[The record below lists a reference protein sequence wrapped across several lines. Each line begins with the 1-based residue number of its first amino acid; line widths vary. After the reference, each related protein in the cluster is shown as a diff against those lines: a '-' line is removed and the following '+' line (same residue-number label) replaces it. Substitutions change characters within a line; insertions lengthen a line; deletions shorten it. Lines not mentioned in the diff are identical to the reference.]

1 MWRKTPLKLKYLLLA
16 LILLNVADALLTD
29 RIIKLDVGSEGN
41 PFLLGIVG
49 EPSFII
55 LKVVGVLLCA
65 FILWD
70 INRRYPKL
78 ALIATTC
85 FVVIYGGIVLWNLR
99 LLVG

>member
-1 MWRKTPLKLKYLLLA
+1 MKRPALKLRYLLIA
-16 LILLNVADALLTD
+16 LISLNIADALLTE
-29 RIIKLDVGSEGN
+29 RIIQLDVGSEGN

-55 LKVVGVLLCA
+55 LKVAGVLLCA

-70 INRRYPKL
+70 ISRRYPKL
-78 ALIATTC
+78 ALIATSC
-85 FVVIYGGIVLWNLR
+85 FVAVYGGIVLWNLR